1 MGQHPIQIARAV
13 HDGYGPGERA
23 VLGRSVFAVGNG
35 ERDRQ
40 HRRDDVGRQLEPDP
54 DCPCDVPAVDDV
66 VDEVEAD
73 RHGARKRCGCSE
85 LGQGEGGVEH
95 PVRRERVEHIGGRCT
110 IGGRRIGL
118 HRANDGGRVPYRQVG
133 AVAPGGRGKATVLNR
148 HVGQQIGEIPACA
161 RCRPAQVG
169 GCHLRDD
176 VYRRQNG
183 GVVEWPNIGYRM
195 HPHIICANIRYGN
208 VYHLRMARRPDLAAM
223 LTPLVREMIAAEL
236 PILEA
241 HGLSMWGYIVLLAL
255 DHSPMRSQ
263 AALAEAIGADKTRI
277 IPTLDDLQQRG
288 YIERRPDPDDRRVR
302 LLALTE
308 AGRSVKDGAQTAI
321 QRGEERWLSVLSA
334 ADRRAFLR
342 VLAALSGA
350 DIPAG
355 R

>member
-1 MGQHPIQIARAV
+1 
-13 HDGYGPGERA
+13 
-23 VLGRSVFAVGNG
+23 
-35 ERDRQ
+35 
-40 HRRDDVGRQLEPDP
+40 
-54 DCPCDVPAVDDV
+54 
-66 VDEVEAD
+66 
-73 RHGARKRCGCSE
+73 
-85 LGQGEGGVEH
+85 
-95 PVRRERVEHIGGRCT
+95 
-110 IGGRRIGL
+110 
-118 HRANDGGRVPYRQVG
+118 
-133 AVAPGGRGKATVLNR
+133 
-148 HVGQQIGEIPACA
+148 
-161 RCRPAQVG
+161 
-169 GCHLRDD
+169 
-176 VYRRQNG
+176 
-183 GVVEWPNIGYRM
+183 
-195 HPHIICANIRYGN
+195 
-208 VYHLRMARRPDLAAM
+208 M